1 MFSQAKD
8 DRAKKL
14 VKVFACRIRI
24 LEKKNLHN
32 GHCPLPEWLI
42 SLFLN
47 LSCDDEASH
56 PKQIFNKDVLLS

>member
-24 LEKKNLHN
+24 LEKKK
-32 GHCPLPEWLI
+32 CTQWTLPFTRVANF
-42 SLFLN
+42 SL
-47 LSCDDEASH
+47 SK
-56 PKQIFNKDVLLS
+56 PVV